1 MSFMQILVVSSSE
14 VHKLQQLRVV
24 LVPSTD
30 QTVTCCIFFFMQTD
44 RGTITLSFLRESSL
58 ADIC

>member
-1 MSFMQILVVSSSE
+1 MLLFIYLMSFMQILVVSSSE

-30 QTVTCCIFFFMQTD
+30 QTVTCCIFFLIHANQ
-44 RGTITLSFLRESSL
+44 
-58 ADIC
+58 